1 MRSFILLLV
10 LAWLAA
16 CTGNSSPTPTASTTQ
31 AVANGSAL
39 DASGILGN
47 WVNFHEQNEGDV
59 QHWVSPETKLP
70 RSMFR
75 QTITFEPGGRAK
87 VLCPSPEDAHKVFDG
102 SWTLGPGG
110 KLDIDVNCFGRPTPM
125 HFVIVDATRQLLRL
139 RVAK

>member
-75 QTITFEPGGRAK
+75 QTITFEP
-87 VLCPSPEDAHKVFDG
+87 
-102 SWTLGPGG
+102 
-110 KLDIDVNCFGRPTPM
+110 
-125 HFVIVDATRQLLRL
+125 
-139 RVAK
+139 